1 MTQEYKDLSKTIYFL
16 PSLVIIHPYKATVTQ
31 ASEKTVPIQREYLT
45 KFREITKTFM
55 SLKREVSGLLSG
67 SWVLN

>member
-1 MTQEYKDLSKTIYFL
+1 MDQKYEDLSKTIYL
-16 PSLVIIHPYKATVTQ
+16 LLSLVIIHPYKAAVTQ
-31 ASEKTVPIQREYLT
+31 ASKKVPIQREYLT
-45 KFREITKTFM
+45 KFREIAKTFM